1 MCMLLNG
8 FSLAS
13 CDPTKHIKNKNRFE
27 SNPKPDWNENQTQ
40 TEMKIKVESK
50 CKNWKVYHFLSNLC
64 GNYAIT
70 VSSIA
75 DLYVFT
81 ASFLSWFTSF
91 MMEVSL

>member
-1 MCMLLNG
+1 
-8 FSLAS
+8 
-13 CDPTKHIKNKNRFE
+13 
-27 SNPKPDWNENQTQ
+27 
-40 TEMKIKVESK
+40 MKIKVESK